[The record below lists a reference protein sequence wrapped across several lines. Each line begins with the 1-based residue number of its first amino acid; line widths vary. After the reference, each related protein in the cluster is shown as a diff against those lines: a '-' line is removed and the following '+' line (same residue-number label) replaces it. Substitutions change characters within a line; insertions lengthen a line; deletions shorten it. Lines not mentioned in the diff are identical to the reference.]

1 MNTISDNKR
10 IAKNTIFLY
19 FRMLLIMVVTLYTSR
34 VYLKVLGETD
44 FGIYNIVGG
53 IIVMMSFISSSMSIS
68 IQRFLNFEMGKNNQE
83 NVRRVFSSSL
93 IIYAAFSLCI
103 LMVGETLGLWFLNTQ
118 MNIPSDRMYAANWVY
133 HFTLIGLI
141 ANLFRI
147 PYNAIITANER
158 MNFYAYFSVLETFLK
173 LGIVFILLAWG
184 DVDKLVLLSILS
196 AIVFIIITFCYKIY
210 CNHHFISS
218 RFQAIWDKDIMKKLL
233 SFSGWSLL
241 GSATNMGGNQGNN
254 IILNIFCGVGVN
266 AAVGVATQLI
276 SGINQLVSN
285 FQMAFTPQL
294 IKLYASDNRE
304 EFMQLVFRSSRFSY
318 YLLLVISIP
327 AMLCM
332 EFILDIW
339 LDEVPQYTVDFCR
352 LILIYSLL
360 DAISAPLWLSVQAA
374 GKIRNYQIL
383 MSVLI
388 ALNLP
393 LSYWALKEGMS
404 PLSVWVIRV
413 IINAITYFTR
423 IVYLKGLI
431 GFPAWQYIKDVICTV
446 SVVTVLSIPIPYMLN
461 GKFDGWLNLGIVT
474 IVSVLITLAMVF
486 LGGLR
491 KDEKKYIY
499 QMIKSKIGR

>member
-1 MNTISDNKR
+1 
-10 IAKNTIFLY
+10 
-19 FRMLLIMVVTLYTSR
+19 
-34 VYLKVLGETD
+34 
-44 FGIYNIVGG
+44 
-53 IIVMMSFISSSMSIS
+53 
-68 IQRFLNFEMGKNNQE
+68 
-83 NVRRVFSSSL
+83 
-93 IIYAAFSLCI
+93 
-103 LMVGETLGLWFLNTQ
+103 
-118 MNIPSDRMYAANWVY
+118 
-133 HFTLIGLI
+133 
-141 ANLFRI
+141 
-147 PYNAIITANER
+147 
-158 MNFYAYFSVLETFLK
+158 
-173 LGIVFILLAWG
+173 
-184 DVDKLVLLSILS
+184 
-196 AIVFIIITFCYKIY
+196 
-210 CNHHFISS
+210 
-218 RFQAIWDKDIMKKLL
+218 
-233 SFSGWSLL
+233 
-241 GSATNMGGNQGNN
+241 MGGNQGNN

>member
-1 MNTISDNKR
+1 
-10 IAKNTIFLY
+10 
-19 FRMLLIMVVTLYTSR
+19 
-34 VYLKVLGETD
+34 
-44 FGIYNIVGG
+44 
-53 IIVMMSFISSSMSIS
+53 
-68 IQRFLNFEMGKNNQE
+68 
-83 NVRRVFSSSL
+83 
-93 IIYAAFSLCI
+93 
-103 LMVGETLGLWFLNTQ
+103 
-118 MNIPSDRMYAANWVY
+118 
-133 HFTLIGLI
+133 
-141 ANLFRI
+141 
-147 PYNAIITANER
+147 
-158 MNFYAYFSVLETFLK
+158 
-173 LGIVFILLAWG
+173 
-184 DVDKLVLLSILS
+184 
-196 AIVFIIITFCYKIY
+196 
-210 CNHHFISS
+210 
-218 RFQAIWDKDIMKKLL
+218 
-233 SFSGWSLL
+233 
-241 GSATNMGGNQGNN
+241 
-254 IILNIFCGVGVN
+254 
-266 AAVGVATQLI
+266 
-276 SGINQLVSN
+276 
-285 FQMAFTPQL
+285 MAFTPQL

-499 QMIKSKIGR
+499 QN